1 METIIQ
7 RKLFGLSKCSRVLRV
22 DYKRKFCFLVICVLV
37 YLEDYACG
45 YNLDLESATIRSGDT
60 GSMFGFDV
68 ALHQDQDAKWL
79 LVGAPRAQTS
89 QPGITRG
96 GAVYRC
102 PVENNL
108 CQPIPFDT
116 SGNDIMYNGTH
127 YRDVEDKSNQWF
139 GATVVSGQNGIIVA
153 CAPSY
158 VYFSTRLDKR
168 EPVGV
173 CYLARTSSRDYV
185 KYSPCRTHNW
195 GYHQQ
200 GYCQAGFSVAIS
212 QQGKQLLIGAVG
224 SWYWQGQLFNYNF
237 EEGLGS
243 FTDTKEGPATD
254 DDTFL
259 GYSSAVGR
267 FDEDDK
273 DDYAV
278 GRPRAEYLLGKVIMF
293 TQNLTEIAFITG
305 DQMGS
310 YFGYSVAVQ
319 DLNGDGMHDV
329 VIGAPL
335 FSDFKS
341 DKSFETGRVY
351 IYYQNGKHKF
361 RSKASDI
368 LDGHHHRS
376 RFGLSLAGIGDIDYD
391 GYNDL
396 AVGAPYGGKDGRGA
410 VYIYHG
416 SVEGII
422 TDVQQAIEAESVM
435 TGLSTFGWSLS
446 GGIDMDDNRY
456 PDLLI
461 GAQSSAKAIFLRS
474 RPVVRVAASLRIDPM
489 NITLDHRTCTL
500 INGTK
505 VTCITVYTCIS
516 YTGVEVNKELQFD
529 ISWRLDSSRNLS
541 SRVYYVQNEYMYEE
555 SNTIKLQRDEKWCT
569 TSFAYLQDNIR
580 DKLTPITV
588 DFTYDLHEKKSRRR
602 RRVSPI
608 LNQRIPTTVRAVAQ
622 ILKECGKDNVCIPD
636 LGVSALPMSD
646 SHILGELVKL
656 DILVVIENLGEDAYE
671 AMLVIHLPPGAK
683 YNQITNKKF
692 VIPVFCDTDKKNASL
707 VVCDLGNPLPKGA
720 KTEFTLLVNPANV
733 NGTTPSLL
741 FELKVNSSNP
751 ENSTSLKNNMVIVG
765 IPVKQAADIA
775 IGGKSKPEQI
785 IYTTRKAELYKE
797 TELVGPEIEHA
808 YVVSNLG
815 PSGMQSSIVTITLPV
830 TYEDGHKLVNI
841 TEVIYDTR
849 KVKCTLNNSSVIHY
863 KEGSGS
869 DAVKVIQQQKLMAS
883 KQEGTR
889 SRRDVEK
896 RPKIGVKKFEC
907 GEGIG
912 CSTINCTVGFLHDD
926 ESVDIRIKAKILTPT
941 LLKKRIRDHFYIS
954 SHGKA
959 QVASMPH
966 KDLKITPSTKTIAMY
981 VVETCVNPQKL
992 IPPPSGIEPWIIAV
1006 SVSAGLLLLFLLIV
1020 LLWWCGFFRRMKR
1033 EGMMHQGKKDINGK
1047 VFD

>member
-7 RKLFGLSKCSRVLRV
+7 RKLFVLSKCFLAFRV
-22 DYKRKFCFLVICVLV
+22 DTKRKFCFLVICVLV
-37 YLEDYACG
+37 YLEDYYASG
-45 YNLDLESATIRSGDT
+45 YNLDLESATIQSGDT

-79 LVGAPRAQTS
+79 LIGAPRAQTS

-102 PVENNL
+102 PVENNV

-116 SGNDIMYNGTH
+116 SGNDILYNGTH
-127 YRDVEDKSNQWF
+127 YRDVEDKSNQFF

-168 EPVGV
+168 EPVGA

-185 KYSPCRTHNW
+185 KYSPCRTLNL
-195 GYHQQ
+195 GYHRQ

-254 DDTFL
+254 DDTYM

-267 FDEDDK
+267 FDEDEL

-278 GRPRAEYLLGKVIMF
+278 GRPRAEHLLGKVIMF

-319 DLNGDGMHDV
+319 DLNGDGLHDI

-341 DKSFETGRVY
+341 DESFETGRVY

-361 RSKASDI
+361 RRKARDI

-391 GYNDL
+391 GYFDL

-422 TDVQQAIEAESVM
+422 TDVQQVIEAEAALV
-435 TGLSTFGWSLS
+435 GLTTFGWSLS

-461 GAQSSAKAIFLRS
+461 GAQNSAKAIFLRS

-500 INGTK
+500 IDGTK

-516 YTGVEVNKELQFD
+516 YTGIEVSKELQFD

-541 SRVYYVQNEYMYEE
+541 SRVYYVQAEFMHEE
-555 SNTIKLQRDEKWCT
+555 SNTIKLQRDDKWCT

-622 ILKECGKDNVCIPD
+622 ILKECGKDNVCIPE
-636 LGVSALPMSD
+636 LGVTALPVSD
-646 SHILGELVKL
+646 SHILGELEKL
-656 DILVVIENLGEDAYE
+656 DILVLIENRGEDAYE
-671 AMLVIHLPPGAK
+671 AMLVIYLPPGAK
-683 YNQITNKKF
+683 YNQITNKKY

-720 KTEFTLLVNPANV
+720 KTNFTLLVNPADV

-751 ENSTSLKNNMVIVG
+751 ENSTDLGNNMAVVD

-775 IGGKSKPEQI
+775 IGGQSKPEQF

-815 PSGMQSSIVTITLPV
+815 PSGMQSSIVTITWPS
-830 TYEDGHKLVNI
+830 TDEGGHKLVNI
-841 TEVIYDTR
+841 TDIIYDTR

-869 DAVKVIQQQKLMAS
+869 DVTVIQQQKLMAS

-889 SRRDVEK
+889 SKRDVDK
-896 RPKIGVKKFEC
+896 RSNLKKFEC
-907 GEGIG
+907 GEGMG
-912 CSTINCTVGFLHDD
+912 CSFINCTLGFLHDD
-926 ESVDIRIKAKILTPT
+926 ESVEIRIKAKIWTPT
-941 LLKKRIRDHFYIS
+941 LLKKRIRDPFYILS
-954 SHGKA
+954 QGVA
-959 QVASMPH
+959 RVASMPYR
-966 KDLKITPSTKTIAMY
+966 DLKIAPYTKTIAMY
-981 VVETCVNPQKL
+981 VVDTYVNPEKL
-992 IPPPSGIEPWIIAV
+992 IPPPSGIEPWIIGV
-1006 SVSAGLLLLFLLIV
+1006 SVSAVWIFQKKEK
-1020 LLWWCGFFRRMKR
+1020 RRHDASREKR
-1033 EGMMHQGKKDINGK
+1033 YKWKNS
-1047 VFD
+1047 FDLKY